1 MHREEAKVLQL
12 KLYRAAWQGC
22 KLKNQIEM
30 KWLPYI
36 LLIVL
41 AFGLGWFAK
50 PSPEAVIE
58 ARTDTVFSSNLVI
71 RRDTVPYY
79 LPTPLICWHTG
90 DTIHVGD
97 TVLPV
102 EQKIYRDSNY
112 TAYVSGYN
120 PNLDSLKVYPKTV
133 TVTNDIVRIPKC
145 PSKKWGLGIQA
156 GYSYP
161 AGSYVGIGISY
172 NLLVW

>member
-1 MHREEAKVLQL
+1 
-12 KLYRAAWQGC
+12 
-22 KLKNQIEM
+22 M

-36 LLIVL
+36 LIAAF
-41 AFGLGWFAK
+41 AFGLGWFIN

-58 ARTDTVFSSNLVI
+58 ERTDTVFSSSVI
-71 RRDTVPYY
+71 IRTDTVPYY
-79 LPTPLICWHTG
+79 LPMPVLCWHTG

-102 EQKIYRDSNY
+102 EQKIYQDSDY

-133 TVTNDIVRIPKC
+133 TVTNDIVHITKR
-145 PSKKWGLGIQA
+145 PSKKWGLGIQV

-161 AGSYVGIGISY
+161 VGSYVGIGISY

>member
-1 MHREEAKVLQL
+1 MV
-12 KLYRAAWQGC
+12 
-22 KLKNQIEM
+22 
-30 KWLPYI
+30 
-36 LLIVL
+36 
-41 AFGLGWFAK
+41 
-50 PSPEAVIE
+50 
-58 ARTDTVFSSNLVI
+58 

-161 AGSYVGIGISY
+161 VGSYVGIGISY

>member
-1 MHREEAKVLQL
+1 
-12 KLYRAAWQGC
+12 
-22 KLKNQIEM
+22 M

-36 LLIVL
+36 LIAAF
-41 AFGLGWFAK
+41 AFGLGWFIN

-58 ARTDTVFSSNLVI
+58 ERTDTVFSSSVI
-71 RRDTVPYY
+71 IRTDTVPYY
-79 LPTPLICWHTG
+79 LPMPVLCWHTG

-102 EQKIYRDSNY
+102 EQKIYQDSNY

-145 PSKKWGLGIQA
+145 PSKNGD
-156 GYSYP
+156 
-161 AGSYVGIGISY
+161 
-172 NLLVW
+172 

>member
-1 MHREEAKVLQL
+1 
-12 KLYRAAWQGC
+12 
-22 KLKNQIEM
+22 M

-50 PSPEAVIE
+50 SSPEAVIE
-58 ARTDTVFSSNLVI
+58 ARTDTVFSSSLVV

>member
-1 MHREEAKVLQL
+1 
-12 KLYRAAWQGC
+12 
-22 KLKNQIEM
+22 M
-30 KWLPYI
+30 KRLPYI

-58 ARTDTVFSSNLVI
+58 ARTDTVFSSSLVI

-133 TVTNDIVRIPKC
+133 TVTNDIHHVMEIKPRR
-145 PSKKWGLGIQA
+145 WGMSITA
-156 GYSYP
+156 GYGFGKDGLSPAVVVGLSYR
-161 AGSYVGIGISY
+161 I
-172 NLLVW
+172 W

>member
-1 MHREEAKVLQL
+1 
-12 KLYRAAWQGC
+12 
-22 KLKNQIEM
+22 M

-58 ARTDTVFSSNLVI
+58 ARTDTVFSSSLVI

-79 LPTPLICWHTG
+79 LPAPLIFWHTG

>member
-1 MHREEAKVLQL
+1 LAGLQAKKQV
-12 KLYRAAWQGC
+12 
-22 KLKNQIEM
+22 EM

-58 ARTDTVFSSNLVI
+58 ARTDTVFSSSLVI